1 MKKMIQ
7 ELYGKRFA
15 DQFKDPQEVE
25 VAVKA
30 VQEVLTAAYK
40 NGNLNHSELLF
51 GVVATC
57 WLQETLS

>member
-1 MKKMIQ
+1 MKETVLK
-7 ELYGKRFA
+7 LYGKRFV
-15 DQFKDPQEVE
+15 DQFSDLQEVE
-25 VAVKA
+25 ESVKA